1 MAQKK
6 FPKRKTG
13 QKGRKKKRIVRKH
26 FFKKKRFR
34 KLFNKKKVGKLLEI
48 ILTICV
54 LSLAVVVLTHVLR
67 WQPFAAPGPE
77 NVRQTADSEREEY
90 EVLPAEEGPYGR
102 PELIR
107 DYIVENPYS
116 RSGVP
121 LTEVNGIVIHY
132 VANPGS
138 TAREN
143 RDYFENLKDT
153 HLTKASS
160 HFIIGLDGEIIQCIP
175 LDEISYASNERNSDT
190 ISIEC
195 CHPGKNGKFNKK
207 TYRSLTQLTAWLCA
221 SYGLTDAD
229 VIRHYDVTGKMCPKY
244 FVKHE
249 DAWMDFLSDIAEKL
263 EKTG

>member
-1 MAQKK
+1 M
-6 FPKRKTG
+6 
-13 QKGRKKKRIVRKH
+13 
-26 FFKKKRFR
+26 
-34 KLFNKKKVGKLLEI
+34 
-48 ILTICV
+48 
-54 LSLAVVVLTHVLR
+54 
-67 WQPFAAPGPE
+67 
-77 NVRQTADSEREEY
+77 
-90 EVLPAEEGPYGR
+90 
-102 PELIR
+102 
-107 DYIVENPYS
+107 
-116 RSGVP
+116 
-121 LTEVNGIVIHY
+121 IHY